1 MGNAL
6 QMISSESLV
15 VDFLEN
21 HSRDARSAGLDVCN
35 ERWLQEMAIL
45 ART

>member
-21 HSRDARSAGLDVCN
+21 HSRDARRVGLDVCN